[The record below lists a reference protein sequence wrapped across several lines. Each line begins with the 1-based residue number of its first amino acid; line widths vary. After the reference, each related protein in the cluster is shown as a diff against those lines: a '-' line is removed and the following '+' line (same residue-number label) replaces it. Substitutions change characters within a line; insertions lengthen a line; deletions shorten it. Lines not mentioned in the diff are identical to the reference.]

1 MLVWE
6 NGWMDAVRG
15 LHDEILVPVLL
26 YDSETLT
33 YEYDKFIVRIV
44 GLDFWDLLRYKD
56 WLSEESKD

>member
-1 MLVWE
+1 
-6 NGWMDAVRG
+6 MDAVRG

-44 GLDFWDLLRYKD
+44 GLDF
-56 WLSEESKD
+56 